1 VFLTID
7 TWSSQTTG
15 CLNPDQNSSDS
26 VQTRPGKSHSTVS
39 GRRTLTSPELNILN
53 WTPGD
58 HVLFRQLWSSRVW
71 AAIPA
76 TIVEDS
82 SHLVS
87 LYIAPGTTFA
97 GPDCSRDEH
106 LQVAASGAWETKRY
120 VWTDQHHLWSSLPGE
135 AASIWTIWSAPD
147 WTHVNWKVNPET
159 PLKRTPLGFDT
170 TDHVLDAVISPDLTS
185 WQLKDE
191 DELAAAVELG
201 LFSGSEAEQ
210 VRLETRRIARDCVT
224 SRRRQLQT
232 WAAWRPPA
240 GWNLPTLPQ
249 NWEVP

>member
-1 VFLTID
+1 MTTPETTVPR
-7 TWSSQTTG
+7 WSS
-15 CLNPDQNSSDS
+15 
-26 VQTRPGKSHSTVS
+26 
-39 GRRTLTSPELNILN
+39 
-53 WTPGD
+53 GD
-58 HVLFRQLWSSRVW
+58 HVLFRQLWPGGVW

-82 SHLVS
+82 SDLVS

-106 LQVAASGAWETKRY
+106 LHVAASRAWETKLY
-120 VWTDQHHLWSSLPGE
+120 EWTGQHHLWSSLPGE

-147 WTHVNWKVNPET
+147 WTHVGWKVNPEL

-170 TDHVLDAVISPDLTS
+170 TDHVLDAVISADLTS

-191 DELAAAVELG
+191 DELAVAIELG
-201 LFSGSEAEQ
+201 LFSAAEAEQ
-210 VRLETRRIARDCVT
+210 IRRETKRIATECVS
-224 SRRRQLQT
+224 SRRRLLQT

-249 NWEVP
+249 DWEVP

>member
-1 VFLTID
+1 M
-7 TWSSQTTG
+7 
-15 CLNPDQNSSDS
+15 
-26 VQTRPGKSHSTVS
+26 
-39 GRRTLTSPELNILN
+39 TSRETSASR

-82 SHLVS
+82 SHLVA
-87 LYIAPGTTFA
+87 LYIAPGATFA

-120 VWTDQHHLWSSLPGE
+120 AWTAQHHLWSSLPGE

-147 WTHVNWKVNPET
+147 WTHVGWKVNPEL

-170 TDHVLDAVISPDLTS
+170 TDHVLDAVISANLTS

-191 DELAAAVELG
+191 DERAAAVELG
-201 LFSGSEAEQ
+201 LFSVAEAERI
-210 VRLETRRIARDCVT
+210 RLETQRIAEECVM

-249 NWEVP
+249 NWEVS

>member
-1 VFLTID
+1 MTSRE
-7 TWSSQTTG
+7 TSASHWSS
-15 CLNPDQNSSDS
+15 D
-26 VQTRPGKSHSTVS
+26 
-39 GRRTLTSPELNILN
+39 
-53 WTPGD
+53 D
-58 HVLFRQLWSSRVW
+58 HVLLRQVWPGGIW

-76 TIVEDS
+76 TIVSDS

-97 GPDCSRDEH
+97 GPDCSRNEH
-106 LQVAASGAWETKRY
+106 LHVAASGAWESKRY

-135 AASIWTIWSAPD
+135 SASIWTIWSAPD
-147 WTHVNWKVNPET
+147 WTRVSWKVNPET

-170 TDHVLDAVISPDLTS
+170 TDHVLDAVISADLTT

-191 DELAAAVELG
+191 DELAVAVELG
-201 LFSGSEAEQ
+201 LFSVAEAE
-210 VRLETRRIARDCVT
+210 RIRRETQRIAEECVT
-224 SRRRQLQT
+224 SRRRQLQE

-249 NWEVP
+249 NWEAP

>member
-1 VFLTID
+1 MTTPETTVPR
-7 TWSSQTTG
+7 WSS
-15 CLNPDQNSSDS
+15 
-26 VQTRPGKSHSTVS
+26 
-39 GRRTLTSPELNILN
+39 
-53 WTPGD
+53 GD
-58 HVLFRQLWSSRVW
+58 HVLFRQLWPGGVW

-82 SHLVS
+82 SDLVS

-106 LQVAASGAWETKRY
+106 LHVAASRAWETKLY
-120 VWTDQHHLWSSLPGE
+120 EWTGQHHLWSSLPGE

-147 WTHVNWKVNPET
+147 WTHVGWKVNPEL

-170 TDHVLDAVISPDLTS
+170 TDHVLDAVISTDITS

-191 DELAAAVELG
+191 DELAVAVKLG
-201 LFSGSEAEQ
+201 LFSAAEGEQ
-210 VRLETRRIARDCVT
+210 IRRETQRIAGECVT

-232 WAAWRPPA
+232 WAAWRPPSQ
-240 GWNLPTLPQ
+240 WKLPALPP
-249 NWEVP
+249 NWEAT

>member
-1 VFLTID
+1 MTSRK
-7 TWSSQTTG
+7 TSTSHWSS
-15 CLNPDQNSSDS
+15 
-26 VQTRPGKSHSTVS
+26 
-39 GRRTLTSPELNILN
+39 
-53 WTPGD
+53 GD

-82 SHLVS
+82 SDLVS

-106 LQVAASGAWETKRY
+106 LHVAATGAWETKRY
-120 VWTDQHHLWSSLPGE
+120 EWTDQHHLWSSLPGE
-135 AASIWTIWSAPD
+135 SASIWTIWSAPD
-147 WTHVNWKVNPET
+147 WTHVGWKVNPET

-170 TDHVLDAVISPDLTS
+170 TDHVLDAVISADLTS

-191 DELAAAVELG
+191 DELAVAIELG
-201 LFSGSEAEQ
+201 LFSAAEAEQ
-210 VRLETRRIARDCVT
+210 IRRETKRIATECVS

-249 NWEVP
+249 EWEVP

>member
-1 VFLTID
+1 M
-7 TWSSQTTG
+7 
-15 CLNPDQNSSDS
+15 
-26 VQTRPGKSHSTVS
+26 
-39 GRRTLTSPELNILN
+39 TSRETSASR

-82 SHLVS
+82 SHLVA
-87 LYIAPGTTFA
+87 LYIAPGATFA

-120 VWTDQHHLWSSLPGE
+120 AWTAQHHLWSSLPGE

-147 WTHVNWKVNPET
+147 WTHVGWKVNPET

-170 TDHVLDAVISPDLTS
+170 TDHVLDAVISADLTS

-191 DELAAAVELG
+191 DELAVAVDLA
-201 LFSGSEAEQ
+201 LFSVAEAEQ
-210 VRLETRRIARDCVT
+210 IRRETQRIAGKCVT
-224 SRRRQLQT
+224 SRRRHLQE

-240 GWNLPTLPQ
+240 GWNLPILPP
-249 NWEVP
+249 NWEAL